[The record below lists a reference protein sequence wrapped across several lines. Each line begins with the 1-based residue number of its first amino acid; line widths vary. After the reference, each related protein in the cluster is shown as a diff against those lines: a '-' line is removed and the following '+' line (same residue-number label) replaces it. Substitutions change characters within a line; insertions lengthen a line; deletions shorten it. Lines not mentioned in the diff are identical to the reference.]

1 MMKRSLK
8 LGAVCLGMAVLLCAC
23 GKGSTESTEAASSET
38 ETAQSEAVSETVAET
53 EDTNVYPYEYDV
65 ESMVKLGE
73 YKGLTYTETDV
84 SVSDDDDEKNIK
96 MRNVK
101 QQQNRLLIGQ
111 LKMVIQLILILKARL
126 MVRHL
131 MAVQPQVHP

>member
-84 SVSDDDDEKNIK
+84 SVSDDEVESQINST
-96 MRNVK
+96 
-101 QQQNRLLIGQ
+101 
-111 LKMVIQLILILKARL
+111 
-126 MVRHL
+126 
-131 MAVQPQVHP
+131 

>member
-84 SVSDDDDEKNIK
+84 SVSALAGIRANSITHS
-96 MRNVK
+96 K
-101 QQQNRLLIGQ
+101 QTSIFFMGTPSSYFTTCAVSMP
-111 LKMVIQLILILKARL
+111 LKTVYDSHILHNSF
-126 MVRHL
+126 V
-131 MAVQPQVHP
+131 